1 MIILLAMFVLSH
13 HLFGLEE
20 KWFINHIQTS
30 ILRGSKK
37 YSKLIDKP
45 EILELQGMSSR
56 KIRHLLNNI
65 CDFEKCN
72 YLEVG
77 LWKGSTFISSLY
89 KNTVQCAIGIDNFSE
104 FCEDPNQHKKNL
116 VGLLDQYID
125 NYQFFDL
132 DCFKTDLSLFKNK
145 INVFFYDGNHSKIS
159 QEKAFTHFEDI
170 FDELVCVIIDDYDW
184 ADVVE
189 GTKAGI
195 SKINYDVIYEKRL
208 KSKQDQN
215 HDGWWN
221 GLYVAVL
228 KKRVN

>member
-1 MIILLAMFVLSH
+1 MLIKTKRMIILLAMFVLSH

-77 LWKGSTFISSLY
+77 
-89 KNTVQCAIGIDNFSE
+89 
-104 FCEDPNQHKKNL
+104 
-116 VGLLDQYID
+116 
-125 NYQFFDL
+125 
-132 DCFKTDLSLFKNK
+132 
-145 INVFFYDGNHSKIS
+145 
-159 QEKAFTHFEDI
+159 
-170 FDELVCVIIDDYDW
+170 
-184 ADVVE
+184 
-189 GTKAGI
+189 
-195 SKINYDVIYEKRL
+195 
-208 KSKQDQN
+208 
-215 HDGWWN
+215 
-221 GLYVAVL
+221 
-228 KKRVN
+228 